1 MRHGVDG
8 RKFGMR
14 TSHRKAMFKI
24 MAVNLIEHEQIKTTV
39 HKAKELRRVVDR
51 LITLGKNDTLNSKR
65 LAFARTGDKATV
77 TKLFKELSVRYAKR
91 NGGYTRVLKIDGVRT
106 GDGAEM
112 ALIELVDRPVTE
124 LKKKAKK
131 AKAAAA
137 HDHEGHDHDHDHDHG
152 DAKPAKKEAKKA
164 APKTA
169 EKKTEKKTVA
179 KKNG

>member
-39 HKAKELRRVVDR
+39 HKAKELRRYVDR

-65 LAFARTGDKATV
+65 LAFARTGDKNTV
-77 TKLFKELSVRYAKR
+77 TKLFKELSARYAKR
-91 NGGYTRVLKIDGVRT
+91 NGGYTRVLRIDGVRT

-124 LKKKAKK
+124 LKKKTKK
-131 AKAAAA
+131 AKAAV
-137 HDHEGHDHDHDHDHG
+137 DHDHDHSHG
-152 DAKPAKKEAKKA
+152 HVEAKPAKKEAKAKKVE
-164 APKTA
+164 PKA